1 MGGDFRQVLPVMTHG
16 NRAQIVQATLNR
28 SYLWKHVKVKKLHR
42 NMRVQLLIDQGDI
55 ASAQEQ
61 QQFANWLQRIGEGTE
76 HLYEIE
82 GNNCIRIPDD
92 LCVGCRERNELD
104 VLIQEVYGDLQNIND
119 WNARVDYIIER
130 AILTPKNEDVD
141 YINNYMA
148 KSYLKETDGITPI
161 KMTPYNSVDSV
172 LEHEQNAIYTVEFL
186 NSFSI
191 SGLPPHHLELFV
203 NCPIMLL
210 KNMAGGLA
218 NGTRLIITKLM
229 KNVIEAK
236 VTSGP
241 SKGELVCIPRLV
253 LTPSDVK
260 KMPFTLQRRQFPI
273 RPAFAMTI
281 NKSQGQ
287 TFKMIGVYLREP
299 VFSHGQLY
307 VAFSR
312 VGRRQDLKVMVVNGW
327 KERPTDPNLGNL
339 PAGVYTRNVVF
350 KDVFSPR

>member
-1 MGGDFRQVLPVMTHG
+1 M
-16 NRAQIVQATLNR
+16 
-28 SYLWKHVKVKKLHR
+28 
-42 NMRVQLLIDQGDI
+42 
-55 ASAQEQ
+55 
-61 QQFANWLQRIGEGTE
+61 
-76 HLYEIE
+76 
-82 GNNCIRIPDD
+82 
-92 LCVGCRERNELD
+92 
-104 VLIQEVYGDLQNIND
+104 
-119 WNARVDYIIER
+119 
-130 AILTPKNEDVD
+130 TPKNEDVD

-161 KMTPYNSVDSV
+161 KMEPYNSVDSV

-241 SKGELVCIPRLV
+241 SKGELVCIPRLM
-253 LTPSDVK
+253 LTPSDVED
-260 KMPFTLQRRQFPI
+260 MPFTLQRRQFPI

-312 VGRRQDLKVMVVNGW
+312 IGRRQDLKVMVVNGW
-327 KERPTDPNLGNL
+327 KEKPTDPTLGNL
-339 PAGVYTRNVVF
+339 PSGVYTRNVVF